1 MKLITSLTNATFY
14 FKANIVYTQ
23 LCSNSAVANQRA
35 ILIKTL
41 IISISNKNGLIREPL
56 YLFKILIHSNNALT
70 TLHRFFWEF
79 RCNIYFL

>member
-35 ILIKTL
+35 ILNKTL
-41 IISISNKNGLIREPL
+41 IKSIINKNGPISEPL
-56 YLFKILIHSNNALT
+56 NLFK
-70 TLHRFFWEF
+70 F
-79 RCNIYFL
+79 